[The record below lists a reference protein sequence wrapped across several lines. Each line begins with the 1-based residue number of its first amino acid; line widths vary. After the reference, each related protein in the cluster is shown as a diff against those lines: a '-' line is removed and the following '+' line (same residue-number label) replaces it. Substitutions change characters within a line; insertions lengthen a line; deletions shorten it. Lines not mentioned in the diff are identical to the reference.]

1 MHQNFQSPEPQTVSK
16 FHLGIVYS
24 KQRRYQH
31 CMPKYWRAHV
41 RGLCAGTSMPMDKIG
56 MHLSKLPRLEKKKSF
71 KNALSQS
78 ECIKTAI
85 SQTPDVPSLYIA
97 AIRCNW
103 HIMPKYPLE
112 LAIGWT
118 TNLSIQKKKE
128 IDRDDQKN
136 YSANINKQC
145 FF

>member
-56 MHLSKLPRLEKKKSF
+56 MHLSKLPRLEKKKALKMHCHSQ
-71 KNALSQS
+71 NASKLPFPKHQMFHHYILQQS
-78 ECIKTAI
+78 DVIGTSCQNIPWSLPSAGRQI
-85 SQTPDVPSLYIA
+85 SPY
-97 AIRCNW
+97 R
-103 HIMPKYPLE
+103 
-112 LAIGWT
+112 
-118 TNLSIQKKKE
+118 KKK
-128 IDRDDQKN
+128 R
-136 YSANINKQC
+136 
-145 FF
+145 